1 MKQESW
7 EELIKKALAS
17 EASEHPIFEG
27 HQERFNKRLEDKN
40 QRGRLISLKTWLAVA
55 ASTVLGI
62 GVWIYIERSSLEI
75 AHQLPDSTAPEV
87 AYASEY
93 FHQNLPIDVA
103 RMDYQDETVTKFLQQ
118 IQELESEYKRL
129 DSLYRVNIS
138 NELLIKGMVENFQY
152 RLTIM
157 QKIKSYIEVKKNSTI
172 QQNG

>member
-7 EELIKKALAS
+7 EDQIKKALEL
-17 EASEHPIFEG
+17 EAAEHPIFEG
-27 HQERFNKRLEDKN
+27 HQERFNKRLYEEN
-40 QRGRLISLKTWLAVA
+40 GRGRIISLKTWLAVA
-55 ASTVLGI
+55 ASAILGL
-62 GVWIYIERSSLEI
+62 GVWIFMENSGSVI
-75 AHQLPDSTAPEV
+75 AQKMPDSPAPEV

-93 FHQNLPIDVA
+93 FHQNVPIDVT
-103 RMDYQDETVTKFLQQ
+103 RMDYQDETVTRFLQQ
-118 IQELESEYKRL
+118 LQELESEYKRL

-157 QKIKSYIEVKKNSTI
+157 QKIKSYIEVKKNSSI